1 MAYTTISELTLNGD
15 GSIVFDGAFFQQDVA
30 FFYLK
35 DIQKVLQQG
44 GSDAKLSQ
52 LCIINIK
59 FEKNDGPGNHNR
71 HDVTGLALAKSELR
85 FDGAG
90 KIINTDWHE
99 TVALAWPPYYIKDS
113 VTTLENDD
121 SLSEF
126 FGHLFE
132 GSSEYIPGLLPLKKN
147 KKIE

>member
-1 MAYTTISELTLNGD
+1 MAYTTISQLTPNGD
-15 GSIVFDGAFFQQDVA
+15 GSIVYGGTFFHKDVA

-35 DIQKVLQQG
+35 DIQMVLEQG

-59 FEKNDGPGNHNR
+59 FEKNDGPRNHNR
-71 HDVTGLALAKSELR
+71 EMVTGLALARSEPQ

-99 TVALAWPPYYIKDS
+99 KVALAWPPYYIKDS

-121 SLSEF
+121 PSSEF

-132 GSSEYIPGLLPLKKN
+132 GSDEYVPGFLPIKKSE
-147 KKIE
+147 